1 MINDIKYL
9 IIADYVDGT
18 TLYST
23 AYSEEEADVY
33 VKFYLDGDIA
43 PLWVHKMRYYDLH
56 SFSGLDGKESDVEI
70 M

>member
-23 AYSEEEADVY
+23 AYSEDEADEY
-33 VKFYLDGDIA
+33 VRSYLDSDHD
-43 PLWVHKMRYYDLH
+43 LVWVHKMRFYDLH
-56 SFSGLDGKESDVEI
+56 SFGADGKEAEQEV